1 MTLTEWRA
9 GHLRMRKCPWGKGKG
24 KGKEPKLN
32 EIYI

>member
-9 GHLRMRKCPWGKGKG
+9 GHLRMRKCPWGKGK
-24 KGKEPKLN
+24 EPKLN

>member
-24 KGKEPKLN
+24 KEPKLN